1 MQTKYFSFFKKYY
14 IIYIILYVGAFSL
27 LLTGINGLTNE
38 LPKELP
44 ACSQTEAATPQEK
57 NSESLQN
64 LETSRQIQENIAKN
78 IIRLHVIANSDS
90 DTDQQMKLAVRDE
103 IITSLQDALKK
114 ASSTSEAA
122 KIILMHTD
130 QIQADAL
137 HVLSRYNNDY
147 TIKVSLQ
154 PRYFPIK
161 QYGDLSFP
169 AGTYQALCVEI
180 GKAEGRNWWCV
191 LFPSLCFV
199 DETTATVPDDSKE
212 TLKNSLTP
220 EEYQTISEPPATS
233 SPRPEV
239 RSGIADWFHNIWNNE

>member
-1 MQTKYFSFFKKYY
+1 MQTNYFSFFKKYY

-27 LLTGINGLTNE
+27 LLTGIHGLTTE
-38 LPKELP
+38 L
-44 ACSQTEAATPQEK
+44 K
-57 NSESLQN
+57 NP
-64 LETSRQIQENIAKN
+64 ETSNQIQENIAKN

-90 DTDQQMKLAVRDE
+90 DADQQMKLAVRDE
-103 IITSLQDALKK
+103 IISSLQDVLKK
-114 ASSTSEAA
+114 ASSKSEAA
-122 KIILMHTD
+122 KIILMHTG
-130 QIQADAL
+130 QIKADAL
-137 HVLSRYNNDY
+137 HVLSRYNSDY
-147 TIKVSLQ
+147 TVKVSLQ

-199 DETTATVPDDSKE
+199 DETTATVPDNSKE
-212 TLKNSLTP
+212 TLKDCLTA

-233 SPRPEV
+233 SPRPEL
-239 RSGIADWFHNIWNNE
+239 RSGIADWFHNIWNKE

>member
-1 MQTKYFSFFKKYY
+1 MQQKYFSFFKKYY

-38 LPKELP
+38 LQKASLTG
-44 ACSQTEAATPQEK
+44 SQAEDATPQEK
-57 NSESLQN
+57 ISESPQTA
-64 LETSRQIQENIAKN
+64 ETSQQIQENIAKN

-90 DTDQQMKLAVRDE
+90 TADQQMKLAVRDE

-130 QIQADAL
+130 QIKADAL
-137 HVLSRYNNDY
+137 HVLSHYNSNY
-147 TIKVSLQ
+147 TVKVSLQ

-180 GKAEGRNWWCV
+180 GNAEGRNWWCV

-199 DETTATVPDDSKE
+199 DETTATVPDNSKE
-212 TLKNSLTP
+212 TLKDCLTT
-220 EEYQTISEPPATS
+220 EEYQAISEPPAAS
-233 SPRPEV
+233 SPRPELH
-239 RSGIADWFHNIWNNE
+239 SGIADWFHGIWDKE

>member
-1 MQTKYFSFFKKYY
+1 MQSNYFSFFKKHY
-14 IIYIILYVGAFSL
+14 IIYIILYAGAFSL
-27 LLTGINGLTNE
+27 LLTGIYGLT
-38 LPKELP
+38 KELRQEFT
-44 ACSQTEAATPQEK
+44 AGRQTEDTIPQEK
-57 NSESLQN
+57 STENLQTM
-64 LETSRQIQENIAKN
+64 ETSRQIQENIAKN

-90 DTDQQMKLAVRDE
+90 NIDQQMKLAVRDE

-122 KIILMHTD
+122 EIIQMHTS
-130 QIQADAL
+130 QMKADAL
-137 HVLSRYNNDY
+137 HVLSRYNSAY
-147 TIKVSLQ
+147 TVKVSLQ

-199 DETTATVPDDSKE
+199 DETTATVPDTSKE
-212 TLKNSLTP
+212 TLKDCLTA
-220 EEYQTISEPPATS
+220 EEYQAISEPPAAC
-233 SPRPEV
+233 SPQPEL
-239 RSGIADWFHNIWNNE
+239 RSGIADWFHNSWNNE